1 MNIEGNIAIICI
13 TENGKKLA
21 LKINSL
27 VNNCVIYHV
36 KNKKSNLVVEET
48 CVHTVQKKLSDF
60 VGEIFSKFDY
70 IVFIM
75 ATGIVVRSIAPY
87 IISKFSDPA
96 ILVMDEKGKNVISLL
111 SGHIGGANS
120 LTQYISSLID
130 ANPVITTAT
139 DINQKA
145 SLDMIAKKLNAH
157 IDNFRESVKEV
168 NSMLVNNKCVGL
180 YIDEGYQVDTRG
192 FKLIESKDELRDS
205 FSNTYIEKLVVVSNK
220 INCIEDIENLNL
232 DNKFEHCYSTKNNKG
247 NSKRYSDRNWL

>member
-27 VNNCVIYHV
+27 VNNCVIYQV

-96 ILVMDEKGKNVISLL
+96 ILIMMK
-111 SGHIGGANS
+111 
-120 LTQYISSLID
+120 
-130 ANPVITTAT
+130 
-139 DINQKA
+139 KA
-145 SLDMIAKKLNAH
+145 K
-157 IDNFRESVKEV
+157 
-168 NSMLVNNKCVGL
+168 
-180 YIDEGYQVDTRG
+180 T
-192 FKLIESKDELRDS
+192 
-205 FSNTYIEKLVVVSNK
+205 
-220 INCIEDIENLNL
+220 
-232 DNKFEHCYSTKNNKG
+232 
-247 NSKRYSDRNWL
+247 

>member
-75 ATGIVVRSIAPY
+75 ATGILRTTIPVA
-87 IISKFSDPA
+87 II
-96 ILVMDEKGKNVISLL
+96 
-111 SGHIGGANS
+111 
-120 LTQYISSLID
+120 
-130 ANPVITTAT
+130 
-139 DINQKA
+139 
-145 SLDMIAKKLNAH
+145 
-157 IDNFRESVKEV
+157 
-168 NSMLVNNKCVGL
+168 
-180 YIDEGYQVDTRG
+180 
-192 FKLIESKDELRDS
+192 
-205 FSNTYIEKLVVVSNK
+205 NTM
-220 INCIEDIENLNL
+220 
-232 DNKFEHCYSTKNNKG
+232 
-247 NSKRYSDRNWL
+247 